1 MPLVCALVPEPVP
14 PARPGRFDI
23 WSGSDVL
30 LACGVFHDESCP
42 WPYVGSPSPGLTPGG
57 KLTDPEFSA
66 WDIVDE
72 WGAQSFPASDP
83 PANW

>member
-1 MPLVCALVPEPVP
+1 MTLVRALVPEPVSP
-14 PARPGRFDI
+14 PT
-23 WSGSDVL
+23 SDGFNFLRALDLLQLPEVL
-30 LACGVFHDESCP
+30 EGDSCP
-42 WPYVGSPSPGLTPGG
+42 LPQVSTSLAVKADTGA
-57 KLTDPEFSA
+57 EFLA

>member
-1 MPLVCALVPEPVP
+1 MILDWGPTT
-14 PARPGRFDI
+14 GDI
-23 WSGSDVL
+23 AVVEDADVVVS
-30 LACGVFHDESCP
+30 AESRDDDSSP
-42 WPYVGSPSPGLTPGG
+42 WPHLGTPSSRTLKGAQAP
-57 KLTDPEFSA
+57 A